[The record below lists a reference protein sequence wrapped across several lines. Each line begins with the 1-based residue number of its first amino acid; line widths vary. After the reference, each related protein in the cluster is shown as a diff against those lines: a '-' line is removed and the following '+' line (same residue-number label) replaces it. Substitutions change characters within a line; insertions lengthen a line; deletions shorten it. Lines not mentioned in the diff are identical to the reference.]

1 MEQVYYV
8 LANLAYYLLSAIEL
22 LLFLRAILSWFLNEE
37 DNRFMY
43 VIVLMTEPI
52 LIPFRLLLNR
62 IEKNKA
68 IPIDFSLVFAM
79 ITVMILQMILTVV
92 A

>member
-79 ITVMILQMILTVV
+79 ITVMILQMILTIV